1 MDVRLYTIKVR
12 VVFRGKMD
20 NIVNILPQVMI
31 MIYVLIEST
40 FTILIK
46 HEFLNIT
53 NIAPVFHVVIVDA
66 LFISQ
71 TSEGVYNN
79 TEDNIET
86 NNVNYDLES
95 SIMN

>member
-12 VVFRGKMD
+12 VVFRSKMD